1 MAARALRPP
10 VAYSRPT
17 SSRAAFAGA
26 GRAPAADVRAVPA
39 SLISE
44 MLHDLAERGDAVHP
58 VRGSVATLRPVAAAA
73 VASDDQGPDAGS
85 PRPVGVLAGGVAD
98 VQRLIGPAARELERG
113 AEDPGVRLAGPGAG
127 RGDNPVQEAI
137 QAAAVQDGLERA
149 VPVGDHN
156 QVQAPVAQLR
166 KRRHRVGIGIEAD
179 RVQELL
185 CGDRDLELA
194 RDQRRAAL
202 AQVRQR
208 PGVPALMRVLA
219 VVVHLVPDG
228 RDQGL
233 LGHVRGHLGAQRD
246 PGRLQLQQRA
256 ECSKKYS
263 PGHLGGN
270 TPLAMDKGVWDTYGN
285 EIEAAI
291 VMGVAIILA
300 LLVDRILLARA
311 EHATDRMETQHFSRE
326 ARTRLRLVRRLV
338 FVTIILIGVIVALNQ
353 FAEIKRVATA
363 LLASTAVLGLIIGFA
378 AQAVLANFVAG
389 VLMAIR
395 QPVRIGDLVSM
406 DGDVHGRVNDIALT
420 YTSVDRGDGSMIV
433 VPNAKV
439 ITEIVVN
446 HSAGHPSAPVAAEVW
461 LPADTDIEAAP
472 RALEGSEV
480 TGLRLQELTAD
491 GALVQVRASLGSG
504 RDRDARAA
512 AVRELAHDAFREA
525 GLLRQA

>member
-1 MAARALRPP
+1 
-10 VAYSRPT
+10 
-17 SSRAAFAGA
+17 
-26 GRAPAADVRAVPA
+26 
-39 SLISE
+39 
-44 MLHDLAERGDAVHP
+44 
-58 VRGSVATLRPVAAAA
+58 
-73 VASDDQGPDAGS
+73 
-85 PRPVGVLAGGVAD
+85 
-98 VQRLIGPAARELERG
+98 
-113 AEDPGVRLAGPGAG
+113 
-127 RGDNPVQEAI
+127 
-137 QAAAVQDGLERA
+137 
-149 VPVGDHN
+149 
-156 QVQAPVAQLR
+156 
-166 KRRHRVGIGIEAD
+166 
-179 RVQELL
+179 
-185 CGDRDLELA
+185 
-194 RDQRRAAL
+194 
-202 AQVRQR
+202 
-208 PGVPALMRVLA
+208 
-219 VVVHLVPDG
+219 
-228 RDQGL
+228 
-233 LGHVRGHLGAQRD
+233 
-246 PGRLQLQQRA
+246 
-256 ECSKKYS
+256 
-263 PGHLGGN
+263 
-270 TPLAMDKGVWDTYGN
+270 MDKGFWDTYGN

-291 VMGVAIILA
+291 VMAVAIILA

-406 DGDVHGRVNDIALT
+406 DDDVHGRVSDIALT

-446 HSAGHPSAPVAAEVW
+446 HSAGNPSAPVTAEVW
-461 LPADTDIEAAP
+461 LPADTDIEAAR